1 MITADKINHPSHY
14 TSHPSG
20 VECIQITE
28 GFSFNIGNAIKYL
41 WRADEKGAPLDDL
54 KKAGWYIEREISRRI
69 NAAKT
74 ISEIEFPKRAETP
87 LEDSRWINLRALLI
101 AARNG
106 DQMAR
111 SLADDILK
119 NLERGSLDGLPPE
132 DFPRDQQSTA
142 RRQYEMGNMCAT
154 GEGMPQDLTTAK
166 EWWTLAAKQGH
177 KQAQEALDADALG
190 IDAYS
195 FLVTKSDS
203 SPTPTQPVAEDS
215 SVTSAVKESFTS
227 A

>member
-1 MITADKINHPSHY
+1 MITTDKINHPPHY

-54 KKAGWYIEREISRRI
+54 KKAGWYIEREITRRI
-69 NAAKT
+69 NAANT
-74 ISEIEFPKRAETP
+74 ISEIEFPEPAEKP
-87 LEDSRWINLRALLI
+87 VDYSRWLNLRALLI

-119 NLERGSLDGLPPE
+119 NLERGSLDGLCPK
-132 DFPRDQQSTA
+132 D
-142 RRQYEMGNMCAT
+142 
-154 GEGMPQDLTTAK
+154 
-166 EWWTLAAKQGH
+166 
-177 KQAQEALDADALG
+177 
-190 IDAYS
+190 
-195 FLVTKSDS
+195 LVTKSVS
-203 SPTPTQPVAEDS
+203 SPNPTQPNHNEQP
-215 SVTSAVKESFTS
+215 
-227 A
+227 